1 MELIPDVLAWL
12 TDPANWQGTNGIPN
26 RTWQHV
32 GYSSSAVLGALLIA
46 LPVGLWVGHTGR
58 GGALA
63 INVAN
68 VGRAVPSFGIIILM
82 VVLAGLG
89 FLPVLVALVAFAI
102 PPILTN
108 TYTGIRGVDPRMREA
123 AEGMGMRPMQVLL
136 RVEIPVAMPL
146 IMAGVRTS
154 AVQVVAT
161 AAIAAFPGLGGLGR
175 YIINGFAVQDLVQMV
190 SGAVLIALLAVAVEG
205 LLAFVQ
211 GLVVSEGVAPT
222 DSKVIAAAKST
233 SAAA

>member
-1 MELIPDVLAWL
+1 MELLPQIVDWFL
-12 TDPANWQGTNGIPN
+12 DPAQWQGSNGIPT
-26 RTWQHV
+26 RLLQHL
-32 GYSSSAVLGALLIA
+32 GYSAAAVLGALLIA
-46 LPVGLWVGHTGR
+46 LPIGLLVGHTRR
-58 GGALA
+58 GETLA

-108 TYTGIRGVDPRMREA
+108 TATGIRGVDQRLREA
-123 AEGMGMRPMQVLL
+123 AEGMGMRPLQVLVRL
-136 RVEIPVAMPL
+136 EIPVGMPL
-146 IMAGVRTS
+146 IMAGIRTS
-154 AVQVVAT
+154 TVQVVAT

-175 YIINGFAVQDLVQMV
+175 YIINGFAVQDLPQMIG
-190 SGAVLIALLAVAVEG
+190 GAVLIALLAVVVEG
-205 LLAFVQ
+205 LLALLQ
-211 GLVVSEGVAPT
+211 GLVVPTGLSQAATEAVA
-222 DSKVIAAAKST
+222 DAKAT

>member
-1 MELIPDVLAWL
+1 MELLPQIVDWFL
-12 TDPANWQGTNGIPN
+12 DPAQWQGSNGIPT
-26 RTWQHV
+26 RLLQHL
-32 GYSSSAVLGALLIA
+32 GYSAAAVLGALIIA
-46 LPVGLWVGHTGR
+46 LPIGLLVGHTRR
-58 GGALA
+58 GETLA

-108 TYTGIRGVDPRMREA
+108 TATGIRGVDQRLREA
-123 AEGMGMRPMQVLL
+123 AEGMGMRPLQVLIRL
-136 RVEIPVAMPL
+136 EIPVGMPL
-146 IMAGVRTS
+146 IMAGIRTS
-154 AVQVVAT
+154 TVQVVAT

-175 YIINGFAVQDLVQMV
+175 YIINGFAIQDLPQMIG
-190 SGAVLIALLAVAVEG
+190 GAVLIALLAVVVEG
-205 LLAFVQ
+205 LLARLQ
-211 GLVVSEGVAPT
+211 GLVIPTGLAQAATEAVA
-222 DSKVIAAAKST
+222 DAKAT

>member
-1 MELIPDVLAWL
+1 MELIPEVFAWL

-26 RTWQHV
+26 RTLQHV
-32 GYSSSAVLGALLIA
+32 GYSASAIIGALLIA
-46 LPVGLWVGHTGR
+46 LPVGLWVGHTRR

-63 INVAN
+63 INIAN
-68 VGRAVPSFGIIILM
+68 VGRAIPSFGIIILM

-108 TYTGIRGVDPRMREA
+108 TYTGIRGVDPRMRES

-175 YIINGFAVQDLVQMV
+175 YIINGFAVQDLVQMI
-190 SGAVLIALLAVAVEG
+190 SGAVLIALLAIAVEG
-205 LLAFVQ
+205 LLALVQ
-211 GLVVSEGVAPT
+211 GLVVSEGIAPT
-222 DSKVIAAAKST
+222 DSTVVAEAKST
-233 SAAA
+233 SIAA

>member
-1 MELIPDVLAWL
+1 MELIPDVIAWFA
-12 TDPANWQGTNGIPN
+12 DPSHWEGSNGIPT
-26 RTWQHV
+26 RTLQHL
-32 GYSSSAVLGALLIA
+32 GYSASAIAGALLIA
-46 LPVGLWVGHTGR
+46 LPVGLWVGHTRR
-58 GGALA
+58 GGTVA

-68 VGRAVPSFGIIILM
+68 IGRAVPSFGIIILM

-89 FLPVLVALVAFAI
+89 FMPVLVALVAFAI

-108 TYTGIRGVDPRMREA
+108 TYAGITGVDPRLRDA
-123 AEGMGMRPMQVLL
+123 AEGLGMRPMQVLL
-136 RVEIPVAMPL
+136 RVEVPVAMPL

-175 YIINGFAVQDLVQMV
+175 YIINGFAVQDLTQMLA
-190 SGAVLIALLAVAVEG
+190 GALLIALLALLVEG
-205 LLAFVQ
+205 LLAGVQ
-211 GLVVSEGVAPT
+211 RRLVSDGISGSNAEVT
-222 DSKVIAAAKST
+222 AAAKAS

>member
-1 MELIPDVLAWL
+1 MELIPDVVAWL
-12 TDPANWQGTNGIPN
+12 TDPAHWQGTNGIPH

-32 GYSSSAVLGALLIA
+32 GYSISAVAGALLIA
-46 LPVGLWVGHTGR
+46 LPLGLLVGHTRR

-63 INVAN
+63 INIAN

-108 TYTGIRGVDPRMREA
+108 TYTGIRGVDPRMRES
-123 AEGMGMRPMQVLL
+123 AEGMGMRPLQVLM

-205 LLAFVQ
+205 FLALVQ
-211 GLVVSEGVAPT
+211 GFVVSEGIAPT
-222 DSKVIAAAKST
+222 DSRLIAAAKST
-233 SAAA
+233 SVTT

>member
-1 MELIPDVLAWL
+1 MELIPDVAAWL
-12 TDPANWQGTNGIPN
+12 TDAANWSGSNGVPT
-26 RTWQHV
+26 RTVQHL
-32 GYSSSAVLGALLIA
+32 GYSAAAILGALLIA
-46 LPVGLWVGHTGR
+46 LPIGLWVGHTGR
-58 GGALA
+58 GGTVA

-108 TYTGIRGVDPRMREA
+108 SYTGVQGVDARLREA
-123 AEGMGMRPMQVLL
+123 AEGMGMRPLQVLL

-146 IMAGVRTS
+146 IMAGLRTS
-154 AVQVVAT
+154 AVQTVAT

-175 YIINGFAVQDLVQMV
+175 YIINGFAVQDLPQMI
-190 SGAVLIALLAVAVEG
+190 SGAILIALLALMVEG
-205 LLAFVQ
+205 LLAGVQ
-211 GLVVSEGVAPT
+211 RLLVSEGLTRSSSNAV
-222 DSKVIAAAKST
+222 AAAKAS
-233 SAAA
+233 SVAA

>member
-1 MELIPDVLAWL
+1 MELLPDVAAWL
-12 TDPANWQGTNGIPN
+12 TDPANWSGSNGIPT
-26 RTWQHV
+26 RTGQHL
-32 GYSSSAVLGALLIA
+32 GYSAAAILGALLIA
-46 LPVGLWVGHTGR
+46 LPIGLWVGHTGR
-58 GGALA
+58 GGTVA

-108 TYTGIRGVDPRMREA
+108 SYTGIQGVDARLREA
-123 AEGMGMRPMQVLL
+123 AEGMGMRPLQVLF
-136 RVEIPVAMPL
+136 RVEVPVAMPL

-154 AVQVVAT
+154 AVQTVAT

-175 YIINGFAVQDLVQMV
+175 YIINGFAVQDLTQMI
-190 SGAVLIALLAVAVEG
+190 SGAILIALLALGVEG
-205 LLAFVQ
+205 LLAVVQ
-211 GLVVSEGVAPT
+211 RLLVSEGLTRSSDEAV
-222 DSKVIAAAKST
+222 SAAKAS
-233 SAAA
+233 SVAA